1 MIWQRWRTHGLGA
14 QRHGALVVI
23 APSER
28 GGLGVAA
35 AGRADGT
42 LEEVLTA
49 LKASA
54 ALQAALRA
62 RGATAEA
69 HGRCRRVADRA
80 VLGSANEVSDGG
92 LSPGEHGPRIRR
104 GAPSA

>member
-1 MIWQRWRTHGLGA
+1 MIWQRGKSHGLGA
-14 QRHGALVVI
+14 QRHGTFVVI

-28 GGLGVAA
+28 GGLGA
-35 AGRADGT
+35 AGQRRSDGG
-42 LEEVLTA
+42 LDEVLSA

-62 RGATAEA
+62 RGADAA
-69 HGRCRRVADRA
+69 DDGRCRDGGERE
-80 VLGSANEVSDGG
+80 VLGSANEVPSGG
-92 LSPGEHGPRIRR
+92 LSSGKHSSRLRR